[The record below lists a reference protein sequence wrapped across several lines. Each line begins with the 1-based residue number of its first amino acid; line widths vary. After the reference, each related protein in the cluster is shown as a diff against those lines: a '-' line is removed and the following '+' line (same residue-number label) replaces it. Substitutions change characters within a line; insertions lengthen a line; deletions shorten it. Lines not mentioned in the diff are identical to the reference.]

1 VAALFIDLVGH
12 AAFSFSGLPFI
23 PHCQS
28 GASLRTDLCTNI
40 PQTSSWSPTGDFVAQ
55 VPLCSPSSAEAQAL
69 LHDQNPEL
77 TLAISLG
84 NGPAIS
90 REQLGRIQGP
100 LDHPNGSWPLARV
113 LGILGPAMIGA
124 AGDMSTTRILIL
136 LGGITVVLPLFLF
149 MVAVAHN
156 PNVNG
161 SVISTVLG
169 GIVFTIFLIGA
180 IFEIKRLIDKP

>member
-1 VAALFIDLVGH
+1 
-12 AAFSFSGLPFI
+12 
-23 PHCQS
+23 
-28 GASLRTDLCTNI
+28 
-40 PQTSSWSPTGDFVAQ
+40 
-55 VPLCSPSSAEAQAL
+55 
-69 LHDQNPEL
+69 
-77 TLAISLG
+77 
-84 NGPAIS
+84 
-90 REQLGRIQGP
+90 
-100 LDHPNGSWPLARV
+100 
-113 LGILGPAMIGA
+113 MIGA

-180 IFEIKRLIDKP
+180 IFGIKRLIDKP

>member
-1 VAALFIDLVGH
+1 M
-12 AAFSFSGLPFI
+12 
-23 PHCQS
+23 
-28 GASLRTDLCTNI
+28 
-40 PQTSSWSPTGDFVAQ
+40 
-55 VPLCSPSSAEAQAL
+55 
-69 LHDQNPEL
+69 
-77 TLAISLG
+77 
-84 NGPAIS
+84 
-90 REQLGRIQGP
+90 
-100 LDHPNGSWPLARV
+100 ARV

>member
-1 VAALFIDLVGH
+1 M
-12 AAFSFSGLPFI
+12 
-23 PHCQS
+23 
-28 GASLRTDLCTNI
+28 
-40 PQTSSWSPTGDFVAQ
+40 
-55 VPLCSPSSAEAQAL
+55 
-69 LHDQNPEL
+69 
-77 TLAISLG
+77 
-84 NGPAIS
+84 
-90 REQLGRIQGP
+90 
-100 LDHPNGSWPLARV
+100 ARV

-161 SVISTVLG
+161 SVISTVLA